1 MWLLRQ
7 LTRVAVCVTVSH
19 GDADSESRCACDTCG
34 CVCLLACVTV
44 RERRGPARRH
54 AKEGWAAAGVQRL
67 MGEGTCSWAPSPC
80 GQLGSSQPVPSNGD
94 CRGTH
99 TCASRTL
106 RARAYVCG
114 CVSARACAFVCVCAC
129 ACAIGRYA
137 HTHTHARARRS
148 AGRCGMGSAPR
159 GLPKFP
165 NSIRQQPKSVQAP
178 EPAPRSF
185 GRRWV
190 HGYMYRMKA
199 VFAVH
204 GHRDERRCSMM
215 LGGTRRV
222 RLCARVC
229 MCVRACMRA

>member
-1 MWLLRQ
+1 M
-7 LTRVAVCVTVSH
+7 
-19 GDADSESRCACDTCG
+19 
-34 CVCLLACVTV
+34 
-44 RERRGPARRH
+44 
-54 AKEGWAAAGVQRL
+54 
-67 MGEGTCSWAPSPC
+67 MGEGTCSWASSPC
-80 GQLGSSQPVPSNGD
+80 GLLGACQPVPSNGD
-94 CRGTH
+94 CRCTH

-114 CVSARACAFVCVCAC
+114 CVPARACAFVCVRVCAC

-165 NSIRQQPKSVQAP
+165 NSIRQQAKSVQAP
-178 EPAPRSF
+178 EPAPLSL

-190 HGYMYRMKA
+190 HVYRSRMKA

-215 LGGTRRV
+215 LDGTRRV